1 MLLLMLMENDEWD
14 NGNIK
19 FIAKVKSTY
28 HSHSIQIIH
37 FTINTAIKHI
47 FT

>member
-19 FIAKVKSTY
+19 FIAKVNQLIIV
-28 HSHSIQIIH
+28 IQYQSFISPLIQQ
-37 FTINTAIKHI
+37 
-47 FT
+47 